1 MNGIARSLI
10 VSVMWVA
17 MASAPAF
24 ADVRTGEAAPD
35 FSLTDTGGKS
45 RGLSEFKG
53 KYVVLEW
60 LNHDCPFVQKHY
72 SSGNMQSLQKEF
84 VAKGVIWLSINSS
97 SEGQQGQYSPQE
109 ADELTRQ
116 TGAAPT
122 AVLLDGDGKVGRV
135 YGART
140 TPHMYIINPDGVLI
154 YQGAIDD
161 KAGTDP
167 EDIPDSK
174 NYVRAALSEAMAG
187 QPVTIPTTKSYG
199 CSVKYRF

>member
-1 MNGIARSLI
+1 MNGIARVLI
-10 VSVMWVA
+10 VSLMWLAV
-17 MASAPAF
+17 ASALAF

-72 SSGNMQSLQKEF
+72 GSGNMQSLQKEF
-84 VAKGVIWLSINSS
+84 AAKSVIWLSINSS
-97 SEGQQGQYSPQE
+97 AAGEQGHFPPE
-109 ADELTRQ
+109 KVDELTRQ
-116 TGAAPT
+116 KGASPT
-122 AVLLDGDGKVGRV
+122 AVLLDTDGKVGHR

-161 KAGTDP
+161 KASTDP

>member
-1 MNGIARSLI
+1 MNRITRSLI
-10 VSVMWVA
+10 LSVVCLA
-17 MASAPAF
+17 MAVPAM
-24 ADVRTGEAAPD
+24 ANVKTGGPAPD
-35 FSLTDTGGKS
+35 FTLSDTGGKS
-45 RGLSEFKG
+45 HSLSGFKG
-53 KYVVLEW
+53 KFVVLEW

-72 SSGNMQSLQKEF
+72 GSGNMQSLQKEF
-84 VAKGVIWLSINSS
+84 TGNGVIWLSINSS

-122 AVLLDGDGKVGRV
+122 AVLLDSDGKVGRR

-140 TPHMYIINPDGVLI
+140 TPHMFIINPDGVLI

-161 KAGTDP
+161 KASTDP

-174 NYVRAALSEAMAG
+174 NYVKAALSEAMSG
-187 QPVTIPTTKSYG
+187 QPVTTPTTKSYG
-199 CSVKYRF
+199 CSVKYKF